1 MNLQT
6 GAFGDPAQTETL
18 ILFWGK
24 MEELHY
30 PGAGTTKKYLED
42 KAQREQQQML
52 QMQMMQQA
60 QHTDSKQEALLCALK
75 PYLVPE
81 RRDKIDRALR
91 IARLSQLASFALRNS
106 GGLFGKE
113 GKHV

>member
-30 PGAGTTKKYLED
+30 PGAATTKKYLED
-42 KAQREQQQML
+42 KAQREQMQMA

-60 QHTDSKQEALLCALK
+60 QAMNVQGQAGGMG
-75 PYLVPE
+75 
-81 RRDKIDRALR
+81 
-91 IARLSQLASFALRNS
+91 S
-106 GGLFGKE
+106 GQDMQGQVSPAFG
-113 GKHV
+113 G

>member
-6 GAFGDPAQTETL
+6 GAFGDPTQTETL

-30 PGAGTTKKYLED
+30 PGAGTTKKYLEE
-42 KAQREQQQML
+42 KAQREQQQMM

-60 QHTDSKQEALLCALK
+60 QAM
-75 PYLVPE
+75 
-81 RRDKIDRALR
+81 
-91 IARLSQLASFALRNS
+91 
-106 GGLFGKE
+106 GGQG
-113 GKHV
+113 GAIGGNPAAGAPMGISAAVGG